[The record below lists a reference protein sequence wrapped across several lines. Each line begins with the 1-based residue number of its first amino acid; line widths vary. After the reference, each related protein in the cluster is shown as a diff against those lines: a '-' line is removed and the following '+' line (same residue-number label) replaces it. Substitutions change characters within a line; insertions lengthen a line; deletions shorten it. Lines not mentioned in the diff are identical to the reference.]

1 MVGDGRAQER
11 AAVTAELSYD
21 PTCIGPV
28 TYDPGAKCGEKMD
41 ALLAAVSCWAAAAAA
56 AAC

>member
-11 AAVTAELSYD
+11 AAVAAELSYD

-28 TYDPGAKCGEKMD
+28 AYDPAAKWGEKIA
-41 ALLAAVSCWAAAAAA
+41 ALLAAVSC
-56 AAC
+56 